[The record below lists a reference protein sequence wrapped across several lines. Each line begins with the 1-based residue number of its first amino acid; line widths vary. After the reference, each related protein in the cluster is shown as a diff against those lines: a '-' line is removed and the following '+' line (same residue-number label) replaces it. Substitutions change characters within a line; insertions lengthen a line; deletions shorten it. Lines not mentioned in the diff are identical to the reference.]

1 MNTAFDT
8 NRDVTRFIPWLLEQ
22 GFTTAIRYY
31 TAAAAPKRLS
41 RAEAEALVRA
51 GFTLAVVYQD
61 QGNSPDGF
69 SEAAGRLAGRRAHD
83 YAQSVI
89 GQPEGSAIYF
99 AVDFDASATELR
111 DRIVPHFRGVGEALA
126 EAGGGAALYR
136 VGAYGSGL
144 THETLLGAGVTSLA
158 WLSMSMGHRRSRDFH
173 RSGAWHIHQK
183 LEERNVQTPFGTFAY
198 DPDEIGKPDFGG
210 FTLELPALQSLP
222 GLRFRVI
229 ARDGLVLRSGPG
241 REFDKIRTLGEGT
254 MLSILSRTGDWALV
268 DLQGDGRADG
278 HCHSAFLMPA

>member
-31 TAAAAPKRLS
+31 SAAATPKRVS

-51 GFTLAVVYQD
+51 GFTLVVVYQD
-61 QGNSPDGF
+61 YGNSPDGF

-89 GQPEGSAIYF
+89 GQPENSAIYF
-99 AVDFDASATELR
+99 SVDFDASSNDLR
-111 DRIVPHFRGVGEALA
+111 DRIVPHFRGIADALA

-144 THETLLGAGVTSLA
+144 TLETLLGAGLTSLA
-158 WLSMSMGHRRSRDFH
+158 WLSMSLGHRRSRDFH

-183 LEERNVQTPFGTFAY
+183 LEVRNVQTPLGNFSY

-210 FTLELPALQSLP
+210 FTLELPPAPSLP
-222 GLRFRVI
+222 GLSFRVI
-229 ARDGLVLRSGPG
+229 ARDGLVLRNGPG
-241 REFDKIRTLGEGT
+241 RKFGEIRTLGEGT
-254 MLSILSRTGDWALV
+254 ILSVLSRNGDWALV

-278 HCHSAFLMPA
+278 HCHSAFLAPV